1 MQAKIDNKE
10 YRKLIRSI
18 KQKDPDFYKRITKY
32 LDGKLEAFLQII
44 EQTDKEFN
52 MWQDCTVQ
60 QKVQAL
66 MICIEI
72 DFCLLELTTEQQSE
86 IVPDM
91 LKILEES
98 FRRQFAKEEKEDS
111 EEIEV
116 DPEYQDLLEEALRKI
131 DAD

>member
-1 MQAKIDNKE
+1 MQAKINNQE
-10 YRKLIRSI
+10 YKKLIRSV
-18 KQKDPDFYKRITKY
+18 KQKDPDFYKRITSY
-32 LDGKLEAFLQII
+32 LDDKLEAFLQII

-52 MWQDCTVQ
+52 MWQNCTIQ

-72 DFCLLELTTEQQSE
+72 DFCLLGLTAEQQTK

-98 FRRQFAKEEKEDS
+98 FRRQFAKEEEENN

-131 DAD
+131 DAN